1 MANMEAKNYCI
12 QSNPGYNRYLTDAKT
27 RETGIS
33 TKAELNNR
41 LKAYCPLVLQEF
53 RFIISPLPRYN
64 LVQFNFRSCLLVL
77 P

>member
-12 QSNPGYNRYLTDAKT
+12 QSNPGYRYLIDAKT

-33 TKAELNNR
+33 TKAELDNR
-41 LKAYCPLVLQEF
+41 LKAYCPLVVQEF
-53 RFIISPLPRYN
+53 RFIISPLPGYN
-64 LVQFNFRSCLLVL
+64 LFQFNFRSCLLVL